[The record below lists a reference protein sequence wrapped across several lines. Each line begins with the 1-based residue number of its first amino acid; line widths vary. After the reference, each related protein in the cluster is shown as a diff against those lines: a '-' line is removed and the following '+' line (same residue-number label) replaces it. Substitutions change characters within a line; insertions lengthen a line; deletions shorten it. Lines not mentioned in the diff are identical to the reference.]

1 MYSYYFGCRMAV
13 VLDAK
18 DAMEWSYRGE
28 GAINLVLSYRGI
40 APRFAGKILRIQK
53 VPTNG
58 CEYENGHPGLT
69 VHEIHLWKDVKD
81 LVSAP
86 TREIAEH
93 FFVQQVMCPFLG
105 PEHVDAGI
113 HILVSREFLEAVEKN
128 VLHKRPTWRVDAA
141 KLNLLRDSILL
152 MSDHSIFP
160 HVTPKEELCICV
172 EIKPKCGFLPASKF
186 IIESNAVKRRITRFK
201 MHQALKLH
209 QGKISYISAY
219 DPLDMFSGS
228 KDRLDKAIK
237 DLFMTPQNNFRVF
250 VNGCLIF
257 GGLGGGAEP
266 TNSKAGQAF
275 EDALKNIIFA
285 KEGMRTNYFLEL
297 ISEAVFSSGLLNRL
311 LEVQK
316 LDTFD
321 IEGAI
326 HVYYNVISQPCVV
339 CKDLGSGLSK
349 RFNTLHSISME
360 ESWKILRDY
369 LIAATAKDL
378 SMMISF
384 RSREDG
390 KSESSYGLVSL
401 KSTNQTF
408 DYKASFIDLDLK
420 PLKKMEFY
428 YELDKK
434 IVSSYLTMVNSGK
447 GDGKF
452 KKGNDA
458 IRLIQYCR
466 RFCARR

>member
-1 MYSYYFGCRMAV
+1 MAI
-13 VLDAK
+13 VLDVK
-18 DAMEWSYRGE
+18 DAREWSYRGE
-28 GAINLVLSYRGI
+28 GAVNLVLSYRGTS
-40 APRFAGKILRIQK
+40 PHFLGKVLRIQK

-58 CEYENGHPGLT
+58 SENENGHPGLT
-69 VHEIHLWKDVKD
+69 MHEIILWKDVKE
-81 LVSAP
+81 LASAP

-93 FFVQQVMCPFLG
+93 FFVQHVMCPLLG
-105 PEHVDAGI
+105 SEHVDAGI
-113 HILVSREFLEAVEKN
+113 RILVSREFLEEVEKN
-128 VLHKRPTWRVDAA
+128 VLRKRPTWRVDAA
-141 KLNLLRDSILL
+141 KVNLRSDSILL

-160 HVTPKEELCICV
+160 HVTPQEELCICV
-172 EIKPKCGFLPASKF
+172 EIKPKCGFLPVSEF
-186 IIESNAVKRRITRFK
+186 IIESNALKRRTTRFK
-201 MHQALKLH
+201 MHQALKFH
-209 QGKISYISAY
+209 QGKISYISGY
-219 DPLDMFSGS
+219 DPLDMFSRS

-250 VNGCLIF
+250 VNGGLIF
-257 GGLGGGAEP
+257 GGFGGGAES

-285 KEGMRTNYFLEL
+285 KEEGMRTEFFLEL

-316 LDTFD
+316 LDIFD

-326 HVYYNVISQPCVV
+326 HVYYNVISQPCMV
-339 CKDLGSGLSK
+339 CRDLGNDLSK

-384 RSREDG
+384 RPREDG
-390 KSESSYGLVSL
+390 KRESSYSLVSL
-401 KSTNQTF
+401 KSTNQNF

-420 PLKKMEFY
+420 PLKKMEYY

-434 IVSSYLTMVNSGK
+434 IVSSYVKMVNSGK
-447 GDGKF
+447 GM
-452 KKGNDA
+452 A
-458 IRLIQYCR
+458 CSY
-466 RFCARR
+466 